1 MPLQP
6 ENVGTF
12 TLSGESITIVQAWGV
27 RNVSVS
33 RVSGTVIVTGTMKL
47 GARNSDPITLGD
59 KPLNVSFDFPIDGY
73 TIDASGGVALLVT
86 GK

>member
-1 MPLQP
+1 MNQVN
-6 ENVGTF
+6 NVGTF
-12 TLSGESITIVQAWGV
+12 TLTGESITIQESWGV

-33 RVSGTVIVTGTMKL
+33 RVSGTVIVSGTMKL
-47 GARNSDPITLGD
+47 GARSSDPITLVD

-73 TIDASGGVALLVT
+73 TIDASSGVALLVT

>member
-1 MPLQP
+1 MPSIT

-12 TLSGESITIVQAWGV
+12 TVTAETITIQAAWGV

-47 GARNSDPITLGD
+47 GTRASDPIVLSD

-73 TIDASGGVALLVT
+73 TIDASGGSALVVT